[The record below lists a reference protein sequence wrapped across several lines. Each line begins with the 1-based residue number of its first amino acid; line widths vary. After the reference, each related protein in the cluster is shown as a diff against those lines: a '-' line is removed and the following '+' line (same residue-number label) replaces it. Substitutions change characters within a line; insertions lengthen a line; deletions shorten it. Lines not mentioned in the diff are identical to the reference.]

1 MHAKVSTIDS
11 PAAMAHVLAMIMA
24 THSEL
29 ELSELRMLE
38 SLDAFR
44 SIGISE
50 AEFLRVADHYRGG
63 PCQSLSR
70 HVWLSLGDA
79 EVIGEILDKV
89 HDTRKRLL
97 LCRLASCI
105 IMADGHVE
113 EIEHQIYERM
123 LLRWGYTRSS
133 VAQAILAERVHR
145 TRERGAERIGAY

>member
-11 PAAMAHVLAMIMA
+11 PAAMAHVLAMFMA
-24 THSEL
+24 SHSEL
-29 ELSELRMLE
+29 EPSEIRMLE

-44 SIGISE
+44 AIGISE

-63 PCQSLSR
+63 PCQSLSK
-70 HVWLSLGDA
+70 HVWLTLGDA

-97 LCRLASCI
+97 LCRLASCLVV
-105 IMADGHVE
+105 ADGHVD
-113 EIEHQIYERM
+113 EIERQIYERM

-145 TRERGAERIGAY
+145 TRERRAERIGVH